1 MTSNNNNKNK
11 KTALKKLVVNDIVSM
26 KNNEK
31 ISVITSYDY
40 WSAKICDNTGIDIIL
55 VGDSGG
61 MVMLG
66 YNSTVP
72 VNMKEMLIFSR
83 AVSVGTKRSLIVS
96 DMPFGSYQIDI
107 KHAVKNAIRFIKSGS
122 DAVKLEGGIEII
134 DRIKAIIEV
143 GIPVMGHIGLKPQ
156 TTKLWEGYKVQGNTA
171 VRGSQL
177 LREAIELEKTGVFAI
192 VLEMVTSE
200 VAELISKSLKIPTIG
215 IGSGP
220 HCDGQV
226 LVLHDML
233 NLYDNIKPRFVKTYT
248 NLSEVILNA
257 IQSYI
262 IDVKTGKFPEEKHSY
277 KIEDKEYER
286 LVKTIKKIQKKSHSR
301 PAPPPPPPPI
311 SEKRKND

>member
-1 MTSNNNNKNK
+1 MTTTNNKPR
-11 KTALKKLVVNDIVSM
+11 LKKMVVNDIVSM
-26 KNNEK
+26 KNKEK

-72 VNMKEMLIFSR
+72 VNMKEMLIFSK
-83 AVSVGTKRSLIVS
+83 AVSLGTKRSLIVS
-96 DMPFGSYQIDI
+96 DMPFGSYQVGI
-107 KHAVKNAIRFIKSGS
+107 KHAVRNAIRFIKTGS
-122 DAVKLEGGIEII
+122 DAVKLEGGMEII
-134 DRIKAIIEV
+134 DRIKAIKEV

-156 TTKLWEGYKVQGNTA
+156 TTKLWEGYRVQGNTA
-171 VRGSQL
+171 IGGSQL
-177 LREAIELEKTGVFAI
+177 LKEAIELEKAGVFAI

-200 VAELISKSLKIPTIG
+200 VADLISKNVKIPTIG

-248 NLSEVILNA
+248 NLSETILNA
-257 IQSYI
+257 IHNYI
-262 IDVKTGKFPEEKHSY
+262 TDVKTGKFPEDRHSY
-277 KIEDKEYER
+277 KIEDKEFER
-286 LVKTIKKIQKKSHSR
+286 LVKMIKTFRKKL
-301 PAPPPPPPPI
+301 A
-311 SEKRKND
+311 

>member
-1 MTSNNNNKNK
+1 MSTTNNKPR
-11 KTALKKLVVNDIVSM
+11 LKKMVVNDIVSM
-26 KNNEK
+26 KNKEK

-72 VNMKEMLIFSR
+72 VNMKEMLIFSK
-83 AVSVGTKRSLIVS
+83 AVSLGTKRSLIVS
-96 DMPFGSYQIDI
+96 DMPFGSYQVGI
-107 KHAVKNAIRFIKSGS
+107 KHAVRNAIRFIKTGS

-134 DRIKAIIEV
+134 DRIKAIKEV

-156 TTKLWEGYKVQGNTA
+156 TTKLWEGYRVQGNTA
-171 VRGSQL
+171 IGGSKL
-177 LREAIELEKTGVFAI
+177 LKEAIELEKAGVFAI

-200 VAELISKSLKIPTIG
+200 VADLISRNVKIPTIG

-248 NLSEVILNA
+248 NLSETILNA
-257 IQSYI
+257 IHNYI
-262 IDVKTGKFPEEKHSY
+262 TDVKTGKFPEDRHSY
-277 KIEDKEYER
+277 KIEDKEFEQ
-286 LVKTIKKIQKKSHSR
+286 LVKMIKRFRKKLS
-301 PAPPPPPPPI
+301 
-311 SEKRKND
+311 

>member
-1 MTSNNNNKNK
+1 MTTTNNKPR
-11 KTALKKLVVNDIVSM
+11 LKKMVVNDIVSM
-26 KNNEK
+26 KNKEK

-72 VNMKEMLIFSR
+72 VNMKEMLIFSK
-83 AVSVGTKRSLIVS
+83 AVSLGTKRSLIVS
-96 DMPFGSYQIDI
+96 DMPFGSYQVGI
-107 KHAVKNAIRFIKSGS
+107 KHAVRNAIRFIKTGS
-122 DAVKLEGGIEII
+122 DAVKLEGGMEII
-134 DRIKAIIEV
+134 DRIKAIKEV

-171 VRGSQL
+171 IGGSQL
-177 LREAIELEKTGVFAI
+177 LKEAIELEKAGVFAI

-200 VAELISKSLKIPTIG
+200 VADLISRNVKIPTIG

-248 NLSEVILNA
+248 NLSETILNA
-257 IQSYI
+257 IHNYI
-262 IDVKTGKFPEEKHSY
+262 TDVKTGKFPEDRHSY
-277 KIEDKEYER
+277 KIEDKEFER
-286 LVKTIKKIQKKSHSR
+286 LVKMIKTLRKKLS
-301 PAPPPPPPPI
+301 
-311 SEKRKND
+311 

>member
-1 MTSNNNNKNK
+1 MTTTNGK
-11 KTALKKLVVNDIVSM
+11 ARLKKMVVNDIVSM
-26 KNNEK
+26 KNKEK

-72 VNMKEMLIFSR
+72 VNMKEMLIFSK
-83 AVSVGTKRSLIVS
+83 AVSLGTKRSLIVS
-96 DMPFGSYQIDI
+96 DMPFGSYQVGI
-107 KHAVKNAIRFIKSGS
+107 KHAVRNAIRFIKTGS
-122 DAVKLEGGIEII
+122 DAVKLEGGMEII
-134 DRIKAIIEV
+134 DRIKAIKEV

-156 TTKLWEGYKVQGNTA
+156 TTKLWEGYRVQGNTA
-171 VRGSQL
+171 IGGSQL
-177 LREAIELEKTGVFAI
+177 LKEAIELEKAGVFAI

-200 VAELISKSLKIPTIG
+200 VADLISRNVKIPTIG

-248 NLSEVILNA
+248 NLSETILNA
-257 IQSYI
+257 IHNYI
-262 IDVKTGKFPEEKHSY
+262 TDVKTGKFPEDKHSY
-277 KIEDKEYER
+277 KIEDKEFER
-286 LVKTIKKIQKKSHSR
+286 LVKMIKTLRKKLS
-301 PAPPPPPPPI
+301 
-311 SEKRKND
+311 

>member
-1 MTSNNNNKNK
+1 MTTTNNK
-11 KTALKKLVVNDIVSM
+11 TRLKKMVVNDIISM
-26 KNNEK
+26 KNKEK

-72 VNMKEMLIFSR
+72 VNMKEMLIFSK
-83 AVSVGTKRSLIVS
+83 AVSLGTKRSLIVS
-96 DMPFGSYQIDI
+96 DMPFGSYQVGI
-107 KHAVKNAIRFIKSGS
+107 KHAVRNAIRFIKTGS
-122 DAVKLEGGIEII
+122 DAVKLEGGMEII
-134 DRIKAIIEV
+134 DRIKAIKEV

-156 TTKLWEGYKVQGNTA
+156 TTKLWEGYRVQGDTA
-171 VRGSQL
+171 IGGSQL
-177 LREAIELEKTGVFAI
+177 LKEAIELEKAGVFAI

-200 VAELISKSLKIPTIG
+200 VADLISRNVKIPTIG

-248 NLSEVILNA
+248 NLSETILNA
-257 IQSYI
+257 IHNYI
-262 IDVKTGKFPEEKHSY
+262 TDVKTGKFPEDRHSY
-277 KIEDKEYER
+277 KIEDKEFER
-286 LVKTIKKIQKKSHSR
+286 LVKMIKRFRKKL
-301 PAPPPPPPPI
+301 P
-311 SEKRKND
+311 

>member
-1 MTSNNNNKNK
+1 MTTTNNKPRLRK
-11 KTALKKLVVNDIVSM
+11 MVVNDIVSM
-26 KNNEK
+26 KNKEK

-40 WSAKICDNTGIDIIL
+40 WSAKICDNSGIDIIL

-72 VNMKEMLIFSR
+72 VNMKEMLIFSK
-83 AVSVGTKRSLIVS
+83 AVSLGTKRSLIVS
-96 DMPFGSYQIDI
+96 DMPFGSYQVGI
-107 KHAVKNAIRFIKSGS
+107 KHAVRNAIRFIKTGS

-134 DRIKAIIEV
+134 DRIKAIKEV

-156 TTKLWEGYKVQGNTA
+156 TTKLWEGYRVQGNTA
-171 VRGSQL
+171 IGGSQL
-177 LREAIELEKTGVFAI
+177 LKEAIELEKAGVFAI

-200 VAELISKSLKIPTIG
+200 VADLISRNVKIPTIG

-248 NLSEVILNA
+248 NLSETILNS
-257 IQSYI
+257 IHNYI
-262 IDVKTGKFPEEKHSY
+262 TDVKTDKFPEDRHSY
-277 KIEDKEYER
+277 KIEDKEFER
-286 LVKTIKKIQKKSHSR
+286 LVKMIKTLRKKLS
-301 PAPPPPPPPI
+301 
-311 SEKRKND
+311 

>member
-1 MTSNNNNKNK
+1 MTTTNNKPR
-11 KTALKKLVVNDIVSM
+11 LKKMVVNDIVSM
-26 KNNEK
+26 KNKEK

-72 VNMKEMLIFSR
+72 VNMKEMLIFSK
-83 AVSVGTKRSLIVS
+83 AVSLGTKRSLIVS
-96 DMPFGSYQIDI
+96 DMPFGSYQVGI
-107 KHAVKNAIRFIKSGS
+107 KHAVRNAIRFIKTGS
-122 DAVKLEGGIEII
+122 DAVKLEGGMEII
-134 DRIKAIIEV
+134 DRIKAIKEV

-156 TTKLWEGYKVQGNTA
+156 TTKLWEGYRVQGNTA
-171 VRGSQL
+171 IGGSQL
-177 LREAIELEKTGVFAI
+177 LKEAIELEKAGVFAI

-200 VAELISKSLKIPTIG
+200 VADLISRNVKIPTIG

-248 NLSEVILNA
+248 NLSETILNA
-257 IQSYI
+257 IHNYI
-262 IDVKTGKFPEEKHSY
+262 TDVKTGKFPEDRHSY
-277 KIEDKEYER
+277 KIEDKEFER
-286 LVKTIKKIQKKSHSR
+286 LVKMIKTLRKKLS
-301 PAPPPPPPPI
+301 
-311 SEKRKND
+311 

>member
-1 MTSNNNNKNK
+1 MTTTNNKPR
-11 KTALKKLVVNDIVSM
+11 LKKMVVNDIVSM
-26 KNNEK
+26 KNKEK

-72 VNMKEMLIFSR
+72 VNMKEMLIFSK
-83 AVSVGTKRSLIVS
+83 AVSLGTKRSLIVA
-96 DMPFGSYQIDI
+96 DMPFGSYQVGI
-107 KHAVKNAIRFIKSGS
+107 KHAVRNAIRFIKTGS
-122 DAVKLEGGIEII
+122 DAVKLEGGMEII
-134 DRIKAIIEV
+134 DRIKAIKEV

-156 TTKLWEGYKVQGNTA
+156 TTKLWEGYRVQGNTA
-171 VRGSQL
+171 IGGSQL
-177 LREAIELEKTGVFAI
+177 LKEAIELEKAGVFAI

-200 VAELISKSLKIPTIG
+200 VADLISRNVKIPTIG

-233 NLYDNIKPRFVKTYT
+233 NLYANIKPRFVKTYT
-248 NLSEVILNA
+248 NFSKTILNA
-257 IQSYI
+257 IQNYI
-262 IDVKTGKFPEEKHSY
+262 TDVKTGKFPEDKHSY
-277 KIEDKEYER
+277 KIEDKEFER
-286 LVKTIKKIQKKSHSR
+286 LVKMIKTLRKKLS
-301 PAPPPPPPPI
+301 
-311 SEKRKND
+311 

>member
-1 MTSNNNNKNK
+1 MTTTNNKPR
-11 KTALKKLVVNDIVSM
+11 LKKMVVNDIVSM
-26 KNNEK
+26 KNKEK

-72 VNMKEMLIFSR
+72 VNMKEMLIFSK
-83 AVSVGTKRSLIVS
+83 AVSLGTKRSLIVS
-96 DMPFGSYQIDI
+96 DMPFGSYQVGI
-107 KHAVKNAIRFIKSGS
+107 KHAVKNAIRFIKTGS
-122 DAVKLEGGIEII
+122 DAVKLEGGMEII
-134 DRIKAIIEV
+134 DRIKAIKEV

-156 TTKLWEGYKVQGNTA
+156 TTKLWDGYRVQGNTA
-171 VRGSQL
+171 IGGSQL
-177 LREAIELEKTGVFAI
+177 LKEAIELEKAGVFAI

-200 VAELISKSLKIPTIG
+200 VADLISRNVKIPTIG

-248 NLSEVILNA
+248 NLSETILNA
-257 IQSYI
+257 IHNYI
-262 IDVKTGKFPEEKHSY
+262 TDVKTGKFPEDRHSY
-277 KIEDKEYER
+277 KIEDKEFER
-286 LVKTIKKIQKKSHSR
+286 LGKMIKRLRKKLS
-301 PAPPPPPPPI
+301 
-311 SEKRKND
+311 

>member
-1 MTSNNNNKNK
+1 MTNDKNKNQK
-11 KTALKKLVVNDIVSM
+11 SLVKKLVVNDIVSM

-66 YNSTVP
+66 YDTTVP
-72 VNMKEMLIFSR
+72 VNMKEMLIFSK

-96 DMPFGSYQIDI
+96 DMPFGSYQIDS

-171 VRGSQL
+171 AAASQL
-177 LREAIELEKTGVFAI
+177 LREAVELEKTGVFAI

-200 VAELISKSLKIPTIG
+200 AAELISKSLKIPTIG

-257 IQSYI
+257 IQNYI
-262 IDVKTGKFPEEKHSY
+262 IDIKTGKFPEEKHSY
-277 KIEDKEYER
+277 KMDDKEYER
-286 LVKTIKKIQKKSHSR
+286 LVKNLTKIEKKLSSSSSLPGRKK
-301 PAPPPPPPPI
+301 
-311 SEKRKND
+311 